1 MHRKRRVKCLKKLP
15 LFLVLIS
22 ISILIYSCSQS
33 RIERTTLSLDNVDKF
48 HQSEEFPFLK
58 LHMHNGDAYILSSW
72 ENDEQNKLIKGNGKH
87 LDFNRL
93 LIDSGNFSVQY
104 NNIALVE
111 TNKIEGNSPLVGLSV
126 MSGISLAATAFCII
140 NPKACFGSCP
150 TFYIS
155 DGNQYKLRAEGFS
168 ASVSPSLE
176 DSDIDA
182 LYNFKPDCNVL
193 DLQVRNE
200 ALETHVIRHVNI
212 LALPKSN
219 GKRVLAA
226 PGGEFFEVS
235 NIMGIKNA
243 EAEEGDC
250 TKKLISFDGSERFS
264 FADSSNLAKKE
275 TIELEFDNIANDSA
289 KGLIIACRQT
299 LLSTFLFYQSL
310 AYMGKNAGFYFSLL
324 ERRGSV
330 LKEFIKYPGEILK
343 NIEVLQQDSTGN
355 WIKINQTGES
365 GPIASDI
372 KIIPLKKNYKTGK
385 LKLQL
390 RMTKGMW
397 RIDYAALAD
406 PGRKISPILIKP
418 SNVLPAKRYSSDV
431 LNLLLSEDSLLVT
444 LPGDKYNIYYELPD
458 NYKDYEYFI
467 DSRGY
472 YLEWIRDVWLN
483 EENPA
488 MVNEMI
494 FNTNQYFKDMAP
506 EYKKIEAGMEEAF
519 WRSKY
524 VNP

>member
-1 MHRKRRVKCLKKLP
+1 MHRKKREKYLKILLP
-15 LFLVLIS
+15 FFVLIS
-22 ISILIYSCSQS
+22 ISLLIYSCAQS
-33 RIERTTLSLDNVDKF
+33 RIERTTLSIEKVGKF

-58 LHMHNGDAYILSSW
+58 LHMHNGDAYILTIW

-87 LDFNRL
+87 LDFNRV

-104 NNIALVE
+104 NDIALVE

-126 MSGISLAATAFCII
+126 MSGISLLATSYCII

-155 DGNQYKLRAEGFS
+155 DGNQYKLQAEGFS

-182 LYNFKPDCNVL
+182 LYNVKPDCNVL

-212 LALPKSN
+212 LALPKPKKN
-219 GKRVLAA
+219 RVLAA
-226 PGGEFFEVS
+226 PDGKFFEVS
-235 NIMGIKNA
+235 NILGVKHA
-243 EAEEGDC
+243 ESGGEDC
-250 TKKLISFDGSERFS
+250 TKKLLSFDGNERFS
-264 FADSSNLAKKE
+264 FTDSSDLAKKE
-275 TIELEFDNIANDSA
+275 TIELEFNNVTDSP
-289 KGLIIACRQT
+289 KGLIIARRQT

-310 AYMGKNAGFYFSLL
+310 AYMGENAGFYFSQL
-324 ERRGSV
+324 ERNGSI

-343 NIEVLQQDSTGN
+343 NIEVLQQDSLGN

-365 GPIASDI
+365 GPIATDI
-372 KIIPLKKNYKTGK
+372 KIIPLKDINDTGE
-385 LKLQL
+385 LRLQL

-397 RIDYAALAD
+397 RIDYTALAD
-406 PGRKISPILIKP
+406 LGRKISPILIKP
-418 SNVLPAKRYSSDV
+418 SNVLPAKRYSSNV
-431 LNLLLSEDSLLVT
+431 LNLLINEDSLLVT

-458 NYKDYEYFI
+458 NYKDYEYFL

-506 EYKKIEAGMEEAF
+506 KYKKIEAGMEEAF

>member
-1 MHRKRRVKCLKKLP
+1 MYRNKREKYEKISI
-15 LFLVLIS
+15 FFVLIS
-22 ISILIYSCSQS
+22 ASLLIVSCAQS
-33 RIERTTLSLDNVDKF
+33 RIERVTLAIDNADKF
-48 HQSEEFPFLK
+48 HQSEEFPFIK
-58 LHMHNGDAYILSSW
+58 LHMQNGEVYILNSW
-72 ENDEQNKLIKGNGKH
+72 ENEEQNKLIRGIGKH
-87 LDFNRL
+87 LDFNRTV
-93 LIDSGNFSVQY
+93 IDSGNFSIHY
-104 NNIALVE
+104 NDISLIE
-111 TNKIEGNSPLVGLSV
+111 TNKIGGNNPLLVLSI
-126 MSGISLAATAFCII
+126 MSGVSILTTAFCII

-155 DGNQYKLRAEGFS
+155 DGNQYKLQAEGFS

-182 LYNFKPDCNVL
+182 LYNIKPACNVL

-212 LALPKSN
+212 LALPKT
-219 GKRVLAA
+219 KKVRVLAA
-226 PGGEFFEVS
+226 PDGKFFEAS
-235 NIMGIKNA
+235 NIQGIKYA
-243 EAEEGDC
+243 EDVEGDC
-250 TKKLISFDGSERFS
+250 TKKLLAFDGNERFS
-264 FADSSNLAKKE
+264 FTDSSDLAEKE
-275 TIELEFDNIANDSA
+275 TIELEFDTITNNSP

-310 AYMGKNAGFYFSLL
+310 AYMGEKAGFYFSQL
-324 ERRGSV
+324 ERKGSI

-343 NIEVLQQDSTGN
+343 NIEVRQQDSSGN

-365 GPIASDI
+365 GPIAADI
-372 KIIPLKKNYKTGK
+372 KIVPLNNISATGK

-397 RIDYAALAD
+397 RIDYTALAD
-406 PGRKISPILIKP
+406 LGKKAAPILIKP
-418 SNVLPAKRYSSDV
+418 SNVLPSKRYSSNV
-431 LNLLLSEDSLLVT
+431 LNLLTNEDSLLVT
-444 LPGDKYNIYYELPD
+444 LPGEKYNIYYELPD

-467 DSRGY
+467 ESRGY
-472 YLEWIRDVWLN
+472 YLEWIRDAWLT
-483 EENPA
+483 EENPE

-494 FNTNQYFKDMAP
+494 FNTNQYFKDLAP